1 MQMHRFALALF
12 ASLVLLPTSTGRAE
26 EPLAVLPAET
36 ALVVRMSSLD
46 KFAGNFKEMVSALG
60 PVANPAAEGIERG
73 LNEMFKIGADGEA
86 IDRTVPAYLAAFPL
100 EGGPEPVVRI
110 VKAADEAK
118 LRRAVLG
125 AGADDKLTAEKHDSG
140 FEKVSKD
147 GHDWY
152 FARRGE
158 WVLYTERE
166 QVAKSLAFDS
176 AQQPTLASSFG
187 ARAVEL
193 AAEGDAAVLINI
205 ARLIEVYGDKLD
217 EQRDKLRRQ
226 IDNLPKEFLGG
237 DSSAIDPRATKKM
250 YSDLAELLINA
261 VYDARWAA
269 GRVNFTS
276 AGVTL
281 AAAIDVKADTVT
293 SDLVTENPPTAFET
307 LGLLPA
313 GAPIYYAY
321 SSYPPSLVDWR
332 RDWLKLAYGEDTD
345 ATKKL
350 LSALEASLAAE
361 ATTTVGSLAFPSG
374 VDTALTTVT
383 LRQAQDPE
391 KLRGSVTVYEPAAN
405 QQDTPLFSQSVEVT
419 ANVETYQQRVV
430 DLMTTR
436 FKFKD
441 VADPGQ
447 AIGQKFLQKLFG
459 GDEVQTR
466 LTTLEGV
473 LVEAGGNDPKYLRS
487 AVDRLQTG
495 ENVLGL
501 DEAYAITRDQLP
513 ETANA
518 ILLLDA
524 PRLIV
529 DLIGIFKTIPPIDM
543 FLAQAPLN
551 LGAQPATSY
560 AGISLATQPQGLRL
574 DAYIPVTQ
582 PKGVLRIFGQ

>member
-1 MQMHRFALALF
+1 MRMYRLALALF
-12 ASLVLLPTSTGRAE
+12 TSLVLFPAGITRAD
-26 EPLAVLPAET
+26 EPLSVLPADT
-36 ALVVRMSSLD
+36 AAVIRISSLD

-60 PVANPAAEGIERG
+60 PLANPAVEGIERG
-73 LNEMFKIGADGEA
+73 LSEMFKVGADGA
-86 IDRTVPAYLAAFPL
+86 ALDRAAPSYLAAFAL
-100 EGGPEPVVRI
+100 DGPEPLARI
-110 VKAADEAK
+110 VKTADEAR
-118 LRRAVLG
+118 LRRTVLG
-125 AGADDKLTAEKHDSG
+125 AGADSELTSEKHESG
-140 FEKVSKD
+140 FEKLSKD
-147 GHDWY
+147 GRHWY

-166 QVAKSLAFDS
+166 EIAKALAFDA
-176 AQQPTLASSFG
+176 AQQPTLAKVFAG
-187 ARAVEL
+187 RAVEL
-193 AAEGDAAVLINI
+193 AADGDAAVLINLS
-205 ARLIEVYGDKLD
+205 RLIEVYGDKLD

-261 VYDARWAA
+261 VYDAEWAVA
-269 GRVNFTS
+269 RANFTA

-281 AAAIDVKADTVT
+281 AASIGIRGDTAT
-293 SDLVTENPPTAFET
+293 NDFVTENPPTTFET

-313 GAPIYYAY
+313 GAPIYYGY

-332 RDWLKLAYGEDTD
+332 RDWLKLAYGDDTEV
-345 ATKKL
+345 TKKL
-350 LSALEASLAAE
+350 LEALEASLAAE

-374 VDTALTTVT
+374 VDTCLTTVT
-383 LRQAQDPE
+383 LTQANDPE

-405 QQDTPLFSQSVEVT
+405 KQDTPLFSQSVDVT
-419 ANVETYQQRVV
+419 ANVETYQDRAV

-436 FKFKD
+436 FKFKE

-447 AIGQKFLQKLFG
+447 AIGQKFMQKLFG
-459 GDEVQTR
+459 GDEVETR

-473 LVEAGGNDPKYLRS
+473 LIEAGGNDPKYLRG
-487 AVDRLQTG
+487 AVDRLQSG

-501 DEAYAITRDQLP
+501 NESYAITRDQLP
-513 ETANA
+513 EKANA

-529 DLIGIFKTIPPIDM
+529 DLIGIFKTIPPLDM

-574 DAYIPVTQ
+574 EAYLPVTQ
-582 PKGVLRIFGQ
+582 PQGVLRIFGQ